1 MLLNPTELEIDP
13 VNPFAN
19 DAFDRQPVVDSFAG
33 IITSLK
39 GPFVIAVDSPWGTGK
54 TTFLKMLKASL
65 EIKDHP
71 CLYFNAW
78 ETDFAEDPLVAFV
91 GELDSLIKEL
101 LPEDTAQETMKSVKK
116 MAGTMAK
123 RVVPA
128 AIRIA
133 TMGTIDLAP
142 EVERAIAEAMGALS
156 TDAVENYLKDKK
168 VMDEFHSKLNLALS
182 TAQEKNKKLPVVIF
196 VDELDRCRPLYAI
209 ELLERIKH
217 LFNVES
223 AVFVVAMDKKQLGI
237 SLGAVYGTGFNSTEY
252 LRRFF
257 DLELRLT
264 QISNDKFCESLI
276 KRMELEEFFASR
288 PDQVGQRDFEDLKA
302 SFLDL
307 SKLLNLTLRMQEKCM
322 VLLAL
327 AMLATQNTE
336 YFYPVQT
343 VIMAALRIG
352 VEEIYNKVSRE
363 NGSIVEII
371 DHLEMMR
378 VKRGGIDELNWSGL
392 IGYILSMRDS
402 HDQLAIQLLDE
413 RKRLWNT
420 ARDNNQYDDGLEL
433 IISITSDRHNR
444 GNTLKTVIKRIDIA
458 AQFQN

>member
-1 MLLNPTELEIDP
+1 
-13 VNPFAN
+13 
-19 DAFDRQPVVDSFAG
+19 
-33 IITSLK
+33 
-39 GPFVIAVDSPWGTGK
+39 
-54 TTFLKMLKASL
+54 
-65 EIKDHP
+65 
-71 CLYFNAW
+71 
-78 ETDFAEDPLVAFV
+78 
-91 GELDSLIKEL
+91 
-101 LPEDTAQETMKSVKK
+101 
-116 MAGTMAK
+116 
-123 RVVPA
+123 
-128 AIRIA
+128 
-133 TMGTIDLAP
+133 MGTINLAP
-142 EVERAIAEAMGALS
+142 EVERVIAEATGSLGM
-156 TDAVENYLKDKK
+156 DAVENYLNDKK
-168 VMDEFHSKLNLALS
+168 IMDEFHSKLNLALS
-182 TAQEKNKKLPVVIF
+182 TAQDNYKKLPVVIF

-237 SLGAVYGTGFNSTEY
+237 SLGAVYGQGFNSTEY

-276 KRMELEEFFASR
+276 KRMELEEFFESR
-288 PDQVGQRDFEDLKA
+288 TDQVGQRDFEDLKA
-302 SFLDL
+302 TFLNL
-307 SKLLNLTLRMQEKCM
+307 SRLLNLTLRGQEKCM

-352 VEEIYNKVSRE
+352 AEEIYNRVSRE
-363 NGSIVEII
+363 NGSVVEII
-371 DHLEMMR
+371 DHLEKMR
-378 VKRGGIDELNWSGL
+378 VERGGIDELNWSGL
-392 IGYILSMRDS
+392 VGYILSMRDS

>member
-13 VNPFAN
+13 TNPFAN
-19 DAFDRQPVVDSFAG
+19 DAFDRQPVIDSFVG

-65 EIKDHP
+65 EIKGHP

-91 GELDSLIKEL
+91 GELDTLIKEL
-101 LPEDTAQETMKSVKK
+101 LPEDSAQETMKSVKK
-116 MAGTMAK
+116 MAGTIAK
-123 RVVPA
+123 RAVPA

-142 EVERAIAEAMGALS
+142 EVERVIAEATGSLGM
-156 TDAVENYLKDKK
+156 DAVENYLNDKK
-168 VMDEFHSKLNLALS
+168 IMDEFHIKLNLALS
-182 TAQEKNKKLPVVIF
+182 TAEEKNKKLPVVIF

-217 LFNVES
+217 LFNVEN
-223 AVFVVAMDKKQLGI
+223 AVFVVAMDKKQLSI
-237 SLGAVYGTGFNSTEY
+237 SLGAVYGQGFNSTEY

-264 QISNDKFCESLI
+264 QVPSDKFCDSLI
-276 KRMELEEFFASR
+276 KRMELKEFFTTRGA
-288 PDQVGQRDFEDLKA
+288 QVGQRDAEDLKA
-302 SFLDL
+302 SFQDL
-307 SKLLNLTLRMQEKCM
+307 SRLLNLTLRGQEKCM

-352 VEEIYNKVSRE
+352 AEEIYNRVSRE
-363 NGSIVEII
+363 NGSVVEII
-371 DHLEMMR
+371 DHLEKMR
-378 VKRGGIDELNWSGL
+378 VERGGIDELNWSGL
-392 IGYILSMRDS
+392 VGYILSMRDS

>member
-13 VNPFAN
+13 ANPFAN
-19 DAFDRQPVVDSFAG
+19 DAFDRQPVVDSFVG

-101 LPEDTAQETMKSVKK
+101 LPEDRAQETMKSVKK

-288 PDQVGQRDFEDLKA
+288 PNQVGQRDFEDLKA

-327 AMLATQNTE
+327 AMFATQNTE

-352 VEEIYNKVSRE
+352 AEEIYNKVSRE
-363 NGSIVEII
+363 NGSVVEII
-371 DHLEMMR
+371 DHLKMMR
-378 VKRGGIDELNWSGL
+378 VERTGIDELNWSSL
-392 IGYILSMRDS
+392 VGYILSMCNSEDRRAGQVLE
-402 HDQLAIQLLDE
+402 HHRNL
-413 RKRLWNT
+413 RNT
-420 ARDNNQYDDGLEL
+420 ARESNQYDDSSEL
-433 IISITSDRHNR
+433 IVNITIDSQNR
-444 GNTLKTVIKRIDIA
+444 GKTLKTVLKRIDIA
-458 AQFQN
+458 TQFQN

>member
-13 VNPFAN
+13 TNPFAN
-19 DAFDRQPVVDSFAG
+19 DAFDRQPVVDSFVG

-91 GELDSLIKEL
+91 GELDTLIKEL
-101 LPEDTAQETMKSVKK
+101 LPENSAQETMKSVKK

-133 TMGTIDLAP
+133 TMGTINLAP
-142 EVERAIAEAMGALS
+142 EVERVIAEATGSLGM
-156 TDAVENYLKDKK
+156 DAVENYLNDKK
-168 VMDEFHSKLNLALS
+168 IMDEFHSKLNLALS
-182 TAQEKNKKLPVVIF
+182 TAQDNYKKLPVVIF

-237 SLGAVYGTGFNSTEY
+237 SLGAVYGQGFNSTEY

-276 KRMELEEFFASR
+276 KRMELEEFFESR
-288 PDQVGQRDFEDLKA
+288 TDQVGQRDFEDLKA
-302 SFLDL
+302 TFLNL
-307 SKLLNLTLRMQEKCM
+307 SRLLNLTLRGQEKCM

-352 VEEIYNKVSRE
+352 AEEIYNRVSRE
-363 NGSIVEII
+363 NGSVVEII
-371 DHLEMMR
+371 DHLEKMR
-378 VKRGGIDELNWSGL
+378 VERGGIDELNWSGL
-392 IGYILSMRDS
+392 VGYILSMRDS